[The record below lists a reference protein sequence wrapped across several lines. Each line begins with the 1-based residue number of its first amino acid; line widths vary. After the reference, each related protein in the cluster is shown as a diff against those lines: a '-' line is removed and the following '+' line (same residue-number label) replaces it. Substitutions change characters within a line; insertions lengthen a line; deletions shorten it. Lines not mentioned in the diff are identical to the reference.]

1 MGLITTEPRSS
12 PHPLSP
18 RLVHELGDPHSTLR
32 ATTDGSGA
40 ALLDPRGRRDRWPQ
54 RASLASIGHRG
65 RRRRHG
71 ARTAHRR
78 RHRARFHGL
87 LRFRRTGR
95 RGTTMSVPR
104 HRPAS
109 GEPPADRRPDRRSG
123 WAEPSAA
130 HLPDRR
136 YCARQGHGRSSPLL
150 IPAVR
155 APSRPP
161 VAPPL
166 GPIAPPR
173 DDVRVRRACG
183 IACLAR

>member
-40 ALLDPRGRRDRWPQ
+40 ALLIHAGGEIDGRNEHLWRQ
-54 RASLASIGHRG
+54 LVTEAA
-65 RRRRHG
+65 RRRHG